1 MVTVNYLVAAGVLAA
16 YLQWRGGIELGPSV
30 ALVGGVTGFSF
41 MVSMFLMTRALE
53 VSDAA
58 VVLTAFRLSIVVPIA
73 VSVLLWNE
81 EISARQLAGVS
92 MAMLSLVLMSA
103 GTKGL
108 GMRGLVPQAA
118 LAVSVCLLQ
127 GVSHTCARWV
137 HHAGL
142 DGHELEVLLVTTG
155 SAGLLGAAALG
166 FAGRSPTW
174 DGVRM
179 GAGIGVFNALA
190 LAIFL
195 ITLAR
200 LSSAQ
205 FFPVTGCAVVIM
217 DVLFARAVWR
227 ERVSLLTAAGAAA
240 GAGSMLLVF

>member
-1 MVTVNYLVAAGVLAA
+1 MVTVNYLVAAAVLAA
-16 YLQWRGGIELGPSV
+16 YLQWRGGIELGSTAV
-30 ALVGGVTGFSF
+30 LVGGVTGFSF
-41 MVSMFLMTRALE
+41 MVSMFLMTWALE

-81 EISARQLAGVS
+81 EISARQLLGVS
-92 MAMLSLVLMSA
+92 MAVLSLVLMSA
-103 GTKGL
+103 GTRGL
-108 GMRGLVPQAA
+108 GMRGVVPQTVLAA
-118 LAVSVCLLQ
+118 GVCLLQ

-155 SAGLLGAAALG
+155 SAGMLGAAALG

-205 FFPVTGCAVVIM
+205 FFPIAGCAVVIM

-227 ERVSLLTAAGAAA
+227 ERVSLLTAAGAAV